1 MTLLMRDRE
10 NREEG
15 REEGRK
21 EGREEGRKEGR
32 KEGREEGKAEERIK
46 AIADLYAGG
55 GTDEEAEK
63 YLKATK
69 EQMAQ
74 ARKLLAAEENNC
86 RE

>member
-1 MTLLMRDRE
+1 MLFRS
-10 NREEG
+10 
-15 REEGRK
+15 
-21 EGREEGRKEGR
+21 
-32 KEGREEGKAEERIK
+32 AEERIK